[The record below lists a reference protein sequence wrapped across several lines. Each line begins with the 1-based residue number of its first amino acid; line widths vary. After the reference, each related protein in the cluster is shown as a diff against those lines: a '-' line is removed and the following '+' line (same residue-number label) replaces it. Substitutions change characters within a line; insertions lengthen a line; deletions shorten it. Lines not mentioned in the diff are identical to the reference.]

1 MVDIIGEKNSMT
13 IDVIFDYSDGTRE
26 VVELPA
32 IEALG
37 VAKLYD
43 DAMKEDRLFI
53 RDDKIVVSLDAV
65 ML

>member
-1 MVDIIGEKNSMT
+1 MT

-32 IEALG
+32 MEALG
-37 VAKLYD
+37 VAKFYD
-43 DAMKEDRLFI
+43 DAVKEDRLFI
-53 RDDKIVVSLDAV
+53 RNDKIVVALDAV